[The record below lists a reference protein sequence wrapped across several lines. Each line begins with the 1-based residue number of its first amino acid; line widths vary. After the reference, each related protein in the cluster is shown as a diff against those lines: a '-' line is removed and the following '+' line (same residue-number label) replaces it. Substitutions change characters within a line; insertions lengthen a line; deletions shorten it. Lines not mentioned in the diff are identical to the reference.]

1 MDIDNSGNLSV
12 LANVTAYVSDM
23 RLKTKT
29 SDISEPLKIID
40 KLNGFYYTLND
51 IAKSFGIKNTR
62 QEIGLSAQ
70 EVQKV
75 LPELVNIA
83 PFDLEKDKDG
93 NKISKS
99 GDNYLTLA
107 YDRLAPIFVEAIKE
121 LNQKNISLTN
131 DNIELKKNYNNNA
144 TAINNT
150 AIKID
155 EHEIIIK
162 SQEERIKDL
171 ETKMTQILNNMSL

>member
-1 MDIDNSGNLSV
+1 MDYTAPANSLYIDSAGSLNV

-70 EVQKV
+70 EIQKV
-75 LPELVNIA
+75 LPELVHMA
-83 PFDLEKDKDG
+83 PFDKNTDEHG
-93 NKISKS
+93 NITSKS
-99 GDNYLTLA
+99 GENYLTIS
-107 YDRLAPIFVEAIKE
+107 YDRLAPVFVEAIKE
-121 LNQKNISLTN
+121 LNRENKLLKKE
-131 DNIELKKNYNNNA
+131 NIELNEKYNKLLEDI
-144 TAINNT
+144 TL
-150 AIKID
+150 IK
-155 EHEIIIK
+155 
-162 SQEERIKDL
+162 Q
-171 ETKMTQILNNMSL
+171 TLNLI